1 MRYKTIGPVVLVFL
15 LFFLTASTVSPAPQ
29 KVSDEQQIKHVLN
42 RLGFG
47 ARPGDIERVQK
58 LGIREYIEQQLHPD
72 RINDALADEKA
83 ATFTSLKMKRTELF
97 DEYPNPG
104 QLARQLGLR
113 NPNQNA
119 APNAATANPTTQT
132 DQAAA
137 GTNQTDQ
144 AAARKRTRGS
154 RPQLEG
160 RSSNT

>member
-15 LFFLTASTVSPAPQ
+15 LFFLSASTVSPAPR
-29 KVSDEQQIKHVLN
+29 KASDEQQIKHVLN

-58 LGIREYIEQQLHPD
+58 LGIREYIEQQLHPE

-97 DEYPNPG
+97 DEYPDPG

-119 APNAATANPTTQT
+119 APNAANCSSHEPEGA
-132 DQAAA
+132 
-137 GTNQTDQ
+137 
-144 AAARKRTRGS
+144 K
-154 RPQLEG
+154 PQLEG